1 MSLLEKIKNSEGFR
15 SRPYKCSRG
24 VWTFGHGLTY
34 ITEEESEQLVKNRIE
49 SLTFQIDNLLRSE
62 EISIDDTR
70 KEVLIEMAYQLGVKG
85 LSKFYRM
92 LKALKDMDYDTAAD
106 EMLNSLWA
114 RQTPQRCKRLS
125 EVMRNGL

>member
-92 LKALKDMDYDTAAD
+92 LKALRDMDYDTAAD

-114 RQTPQRCKRLS
+114 KQTPQRCKRLS

>member
-1 MSLLEKIKNSEGFR
+1 MSLIEKIKNSEGFR
-15 SRPYKCSRG
+15 PRPYKCSRG

-62 EISIDDTR
+62 EISLDDTR

-85 LSKFYRM
+85 LSKFYKM
-92 LKALKDMDYDTAAD
+92 LKALRDMDYDTAAD